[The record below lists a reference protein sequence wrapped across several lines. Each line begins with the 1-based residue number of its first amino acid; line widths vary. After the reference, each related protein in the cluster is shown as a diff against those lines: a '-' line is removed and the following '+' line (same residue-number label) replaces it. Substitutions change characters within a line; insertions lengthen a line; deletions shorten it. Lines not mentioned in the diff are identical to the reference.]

1 MKLETG
7 IYPRKLNV
15 ITKNKHGRSVCRF
28 IDVKAKYNRYNLA
41 LIPPLSETYKIMF
54 WCLSL
59 VDVFMKKKDVSVY
72 DKLDP

>member
-1 MKLETG
+1 M
-7 IYPRKLNV
+7 
-15 ITKNKHGRSVCRF
+15 CRF